1 MAHWTNKKTNKL
13 VQSTTAQ
20 EKQISLIFYLR
31 EKITLNSS
39 ECKTKQNKKTS
50 RGKQIHVIDQIR
62 ELFLVNR
69 MSLNDHD
76 EARGSDGV
84 CKKSVEVT
92 TALINKNMEI
102 IAEKKNIVNWK
113 THMW

>member
-1 MAHWTNKKTNKL
+1 M

-62 ELFLVNR
+62 EIF
-69 MSLNDHD
+69 
-76 EARGSDGV
+76 E
-84 CKKSVEVT
+84 
-92 TALINKNMEI
+92 
-102 IAEKKNIVNWK
+102 
-113 THMW
+113 